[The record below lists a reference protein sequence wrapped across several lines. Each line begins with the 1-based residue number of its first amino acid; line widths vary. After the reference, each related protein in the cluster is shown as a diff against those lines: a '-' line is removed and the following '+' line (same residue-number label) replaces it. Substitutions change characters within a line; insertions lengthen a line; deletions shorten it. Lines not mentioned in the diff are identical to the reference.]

1 MVSVFVGLKVCG
13 MVEECSKE
21 VGEVE
26 SIEGCAGKDVLYS
39 LSLARILPIFIVK
52 AHHVISVMANM

>member
-1 MVSVFVGLKVCG
+1 
-13 MVEECSKE
+13 MVERCSKE